1 MLQAS
6 LPTRLLA
13 AFILACTLSACGGS
27 DNGGGGF
34 PGFPPGTGTTPPQP
48 QPETGVKPEMRC
60 AP

>member
-1 MLQAS
+1 MLLQAS

-13 AFILACTLSACGGS
+13 AFLLACTLSACGGS
-27 DNGGGGF
+27 DNNGGGF
-34 PGFPPGTGTTPPQP
+34 PPIITPPPQP

>member
-1 MLQAS
+1 MLLQAS

-27 DNGGGGF
+27 DNNGGGF
-34 PGFPPGTGTTPPQP
+34 PPIITPPPQP

>member
-1 MLQAS
+1 MLLQAS

-27 DNGGGGF
+27 DNGGGF
-34 PGFPPGTGTTPPQP
+34 AGFPPVTTPPPPP
-48 QPETGVKPEMRC
+48 QPEAGVKPEMRC